1 MALVSELDLPVLDY
15 TDPALRGPAFHPRMA
30 QLRAQ
35 GWLAATPIGV
45 MVLEREAAELFLR
58 SRSTTFPGRKLA
70 ELFGIET
77 GPLAEELRRNI
88 LCIDGDDHR
97 RLRNLVNPAFTPRAA
112 DRWRPAMRTYLEQL
126 WEAVRAD
133 GRCEFVEAFAKP
145 YPSLMIAT
153 VMGAPLADA
162 PRLHHWSNWIQ
173 KQFDAE
179 ALMTQRELIEEAV
192 VEFYE
197 YAHALL
203 AARRDDPGDD
213 LVSTLLAA
221 EAAGGRGGRPI
232 SEPGRRAA
240 GNAAGDR
247 LSEVECVNLVLNVL
261 IGGVDTTQSQLA
273 HAIRL
278 LAEHPDQWDA
288 LRSDPVALAP
298 GAVDEALRYEPIT
311 PFTARI
317 VTDDMEF
324 RDVAFPAGTVVLVA
338 ACTANR
344 DGLDEPD
351 RFDVTRTDGGRLT
364 TFGAGPHYC
373 LGANLARAELQE
385 GLAFLASRIER
396 LELDGEP
403 VYGSVTGIY
412 GLDALPIRFTAA

>member
-15 TDPALRGPAFHPRMA
+15 TDPALRGPGFHPRMA

-126 WEAVRAD
+126 WDAVRAD

-153 VMGAPLADA
+153 VMGAPLSDA

-197 YAHALL
+197 YADALL
-203 AARRDDPGDD
+203 AARRDAPGDD
-213 LVSTLLAA
+213 LMSTLLAA
-221 EAAGGRGGRPI
+221 EAD
-232 SEPGRRAA
+232 
-240 GNAAGDR
+240 GDR

-278 LAEHPDQWDA
+278 FAAHPDQWAA
-288 LRSDPVALAP
+288 LRADPAALAP
-298 GAVDEALRYEPIT
+298 GAVDEVLRYEPIT
-311 PFTARI
+311 PFAARI
-317 VTDDMEF
+317 VVEDMEV
-324 RDVAFPAGTVVLVA
+324 RDVAFPAGTVLLVA

-344 DGLDEPD
+344 DGVEGPE
-351 RFDVTRTDGGRLT
+351 RFDIARTDGGRVT

-385 GLAFLASRIER
+385 GLAFLASRIEH